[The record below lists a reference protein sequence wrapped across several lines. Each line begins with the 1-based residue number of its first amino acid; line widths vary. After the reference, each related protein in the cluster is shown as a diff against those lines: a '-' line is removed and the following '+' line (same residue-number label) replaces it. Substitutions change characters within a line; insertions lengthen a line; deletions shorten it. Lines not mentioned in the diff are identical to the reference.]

1 WIVLLFVWLILVSED
16 EIASVPSSLKFA
28 VWAPGLHFLLHIL
41 ILDSTLGQSVI
52 VFLSLLLGS
61 DLDKMVSE
69 YKSWGMLGFMLFF
82 TLYIL
87 LGAQLAKFPRNLEW
101 TLVWISSVYGMKYS
115 NVETENILQYND
127 CRAHEKKIEKIRVKG

>member
-1 WIVLLFVWLILVSED
+1 FLFIFLYVSLFGRTWGF
-16 EIASVPSSLKFA
+16 VPLR
-28 VWAPGLHFLLHIL
+28 H
-41 ILDSTLGQSVI
+41 LDSSFGRSVI

-61 DLDKMVSE
+61 GLDRMVSE
-69 YKSWGMLGFMLFF
+69 YKSWGMPGFMLFF

-115 NVETENILQYND
+115 NVETEKIL
-127 CRAHEKKIEKIRVKG
+127 